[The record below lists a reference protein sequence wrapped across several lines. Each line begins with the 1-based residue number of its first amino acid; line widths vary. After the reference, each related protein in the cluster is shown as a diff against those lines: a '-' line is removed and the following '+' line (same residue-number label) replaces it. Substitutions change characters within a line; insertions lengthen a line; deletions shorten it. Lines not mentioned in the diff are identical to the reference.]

1 MTEPPTA
8 KRASTSIVRFQ
19 ELCSCPR
26 PMRGLRNCIGPDW
39 RSQRS
44 VRQWPKKISES
55 AQPSPAV
62 VIRDRG
68 QSYINPLLAER
79 KPQYSKRGNRVAVS
93 PRRRSRDG
101 GTMLKPKIGGIEFFR
116 TAKLRLDNKRHGKED
131 YSNFSPPG
139 TFEGLPII

>member
-1 MTEPPTA
+1 MRLSQSWLEVRAVTEHD
-8 KRASTSIVRFQ
+8 RALNRKARFDVNRSLSRALALAQ
-19 ELCSCPR
+19 L
-26 PMRGLRNCIGPDW
+26 RGLRNCIGPDG

-44 VRQWPKKISES
+44 VRQWPKKIFES

-79 KPQYSKRGNRVAVS
+79 KPQYSKTGNRVAVS

-101 GTMLKPKIGGIEFFR
+101 ETMLKPKICGIEFFR
-116 TAKLRLDNKRHGKED
+116 TAKLVGR
-131 YSNFSPPG
+131 YQ
-139 TFEGLPII
+139 